1 MFNSSALYKIRAIA
15 PLLGETENCQRIEDE
30 IEDLRIDAIAA
41 ERAASFDPTKA
52 IPLDVMLKKYGVE

>member
-1 MFNSSALYKIRAIA
+1 LYKIRAIA